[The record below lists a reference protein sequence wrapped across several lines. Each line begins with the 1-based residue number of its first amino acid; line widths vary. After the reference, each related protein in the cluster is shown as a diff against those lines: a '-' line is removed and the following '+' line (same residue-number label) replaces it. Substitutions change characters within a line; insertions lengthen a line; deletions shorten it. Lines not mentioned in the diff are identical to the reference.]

1 MTASPFL
8 DGFDVRQ
15 VDVPGVTL
23 NVALAGE
30 GAGDAPPILLLHG
43 HPQTHIVW
51 RKVAPALVAQG
62 HTVVAPDLRGYGDSG
77 KPASDADHLPYS
89 KRVMAAD
96 NVALMDALGH
106 GRFSVI
112 GHDRGGRVGHRM
124 ALDHPHAVER
134 LMVLDIA
141 PTLTMYDRTDQAF
154 ATAYFWWFFLIQ
166 PFDLPERMIGSDPE
180 YFLRKHIAGQVKV
193 PGSVSEEVIAEYLR
207 CYRDPATIHAICE
220 DYRAA
225 AGVDLDH
232 DRADVAARMACPLWA
247 VWGAR
252 GVVGQTYDV
261 AATWA
266 EKASDVTGVALECG
280 HAIPE
285 EVPEGL
291 LAEIGRFM
299 AG

>member
-1 MTASPFL
+1 MPTSKFL
-8 DGFDVRQ
+8 DGFELRP

-23 NVALAGE
+23 NVAM
-30 GAGDAPPILLLHG
+30 AGDGPPILLLHG
-43 HPQTHIVW
+43 HPQSHIVW
-51 RKVAPALVAQG
+51 RKVAPTLVARG
-62 HTVVAPDLRGYGDSG
+62 YTVVAPDLRGYGDSG
-77 KPASDADHLPYS
+77 KPESDADHLPYS

-96 NVALMDALGH
+96 NVALMQALGFE
-106 GRFSVI
+106 RFSVI

-124 ALDHPHAVER
+124 ALDHPGVVER

-141 PTLTMYDRTDQAF
+141 PTLTMYERTDQAF

-193 PGSVSEEVIAEYLR
+193 AGAVSENVIAEYLR
-207 CYRDPATIHAICE
+207 CYRNPATIHAICE

-232 DRADVAARMACPLWA
+232 DRADADARVTCPLWA
-247 VWGAR
+247 IFGAR
-252 GVVGQTYDV
+252 GVVGQSYDV
-261 AATWA
+261 TETWR
-266 EKASDVTGVALECG
+266 EKALDVTGVALDCG

-285 EVPEGL
+285 EVPADL

-299 AG
+299 AR